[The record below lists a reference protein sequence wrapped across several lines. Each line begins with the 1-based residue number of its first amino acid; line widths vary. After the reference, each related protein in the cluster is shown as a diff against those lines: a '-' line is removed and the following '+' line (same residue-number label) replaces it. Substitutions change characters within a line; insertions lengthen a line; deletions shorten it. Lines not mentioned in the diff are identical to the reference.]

1 MHKGWQMLNK
11 LLCRVEQAEKENYK
25 RLIDNAQPVFQKLIE
40 ILKEDLDKVDF
51 VADEDFDNPSWA
63 LKQAFKVGYKKGLT
77 RLLEYGIIDSGK
89 E

>member
-1 MHKGWQMLNK
+1 MLNK
-11 LLCRVEQAEKENYK
+11 LLCRVEQAEKDNYK
-25 RLIDNAQPVFQKLIE
+25 RMIDNARPVFQKLIE
-40 ILKEDLDKVDF
+40 MLEEDLSKVDF

-77 RLLEYGIIDSGK
+77 RLLEYGIIDAVK

>member
-1 MHKGWQMLNK
+1 MLNK
-11 LLCRVEQAEKENYK
+11 VLCRVEQAEKEDYDRMIK
-25 RLIDNAQPVFQKLIE
+25 LAQPVFQKLIE
-40 ILKEDLDKVDF
+40 ILQEDLDRVDF

-77 RLLEYGIIDSGK
+77 RLLEYGIIDAVK

>member
-1 MHKGWQMLNK
+1 MLNK
-11 LLCRVEQAEKENYK
+11 LLCRVEQAEKDKYK
-25 RLIDNAQPVFQKLIE
+25 RLIDNAQPVFQKLVE
-40 ILKEDLDKVDF
+40 MLQEDLDKVDF

-77 RLLEYGIIDSGK
+77 RLLEYGIIDSVK

>member
-1 MHKGWQMLNK
+1 MLNK
-11 LLCRVEQAEKENYK
+11 VLCRVPQDKKEDYDRMIK
-25 RLIDNAQPVFQKLIE
+25 LAQPVFNKLVE
-40 ILKEDLDKVDF
+40 ILQEDLDRVDF

-77 RLLEYGIIDSGK
+77 RLLEYGIIDAVK

>member
-1 MHKGWQMLNK
+1 MLNK
-11 LLCRVEQAEKENYK
+11 VLCRVEQAEKDNYK
-25 RLIDNAQPVFQKLIE
+25 RMIDNAQPIFQKLIE
-40 ILKEDLDKVDF
+40 MLQEDLDKVDF

-77 RLLEYGIIDSGK
+77 RLLEYGIIDAVK

>member
-1 MHKGWQMLNK
+1 MLNK
-11 LLCRVEQAEKENYK
+11 ILCRVEQAEKENYK

-40 ILKEDLDKVDF
+40 MLQEDLDKVDF
-51 VADEDFDNPSWA
+51 IADEDFDNPSWA

-77 RLLEYGIIDSGK
+77 RLLEYGIIDSVK

>member
-1 MHKGWQMLNK
+1 MLNK
-11 LLCRVEQAEKENYK
+11 ILCRVEQAEKEDYDRMIK
-25 RLIDNAQPVFQKLIE
+25 LAQPVFQKLIE
-40 ILKEDLDKVDF
+40 MLQEDLDKVDF

-77 RLLEYGIIDSGK
+77 RLLEYGIIDAVK

>member
-1 MHKGWQMLNK
+1 MLNK
-11 LLCRVEQAEKENYK
+11 VLCRVDQAEKEDYDRMIK
-25 RLIDNAQPVFQKLIE
+25 LAQPVFQKLIE
-40 ILKEDLDKVDF
+40 MLEEDLSKVDF

-77 RLLEYGIIDSGK
+77 RLLEYGIIDAVK

>member
-1 MHKGWQMLNK
+1 MLNK
-11 LLCRVEQAEKENYK
+11 ILCRVSQAEKEDYDRMIK
-25 RLIDNAQPVFQKLIE
+25 LAQPVFNKLIE
-40 ILKEDLDKVDF
+40 ILQEDLDRVDF

-77 RLLEYGIIDSGK
+77 RLLEYGIIDAVK

>member
-1 MHKGWQMLNK
+1 MLNK
-11 LLCRVEQAEKENYK
+11 VLCRVEQAEKENYK

-40 ILKEDLDKVDF
+40 MLQEDLDKVDF

-77 RLLEYGIIDSGK
+77 RLLEYGIIDSVK

>member
-1 MHKGWQMLNK
+1 MLNK
-11 LLCRVEQAEKENYK
+11 VLCKVSQAEKEDYERMI
-25 RLIDNAQPVFQKLIE
+25 RLAQPVFQKLIE

-51 VADEDFDNPSWA
+51 IADEDFDNPSWA

-77 RLLEYGIIDSGK
+77 RLLEYGIIDAVK

>member
-1 MHKGWQMLNK
+1 MLNK
-11 LLCRVEQAEKENYK
+11 VLCKVSQAEKKDYERMI
-25 RLIDNAQPVFQKLIE
+25 RLAQPVFQKLIE

-77 RLLEYGIIDSGK
+77 RLLEYGIIDAVK

>member
-1 MHKGWQMLNK
+1 MLNK
-11 LLCRVEQAEKENYK
+11 VLCRVPQDKKEDYARMIK
-25 RLIDNAQPVFQKLIE
+25 LAQPVFNKLIE
-40 ILKEDLDKVDF
+40 ILQEDLDRVDF

-77 RLLEYGIIDSGK
+77 RLLEYGIIDAVK

>member
-1 MHKGWQMLNK
+1 MLNK
-11 LLCRVEQAEKENYK
+11 VLCRVSQAEKEDYDRMIK
-25 RLIDNAQPVFQKLIE
+25 LAQPVFNKLIE
-40 ILKEDLDKVDF
+40 ILQEDLDRVDF

-77 RLLEYGIIDSGK
+77 RLLEYGIIDAVK

>member
-1 MHKGWQMLNK
+1 MLNK
-11 LLCRVEQAEKENYK
+11 VLCRIEQAEKDNYK
-25 RLIDNAQPVFQKLIE
+25 RMIDNAQPVFNKLIE
-40 ILKEDLDKVDF
+40 MLEEDLSKVDF

-77 RLLEYGIIDSGK
+77 RLLEYGIIDAVK

>member
-1 MHKGWQMLNK
+1 MLNK
-11 LLCRVEQAEKENYK
+11 VLCRVSQAEKEDYDRMIK
-25 RLIDNAQPVFQKLIE
+25 LAQPVLNKLIE
-40 ILKEDLDKVDF
+40 ILQEDLDRVDF

-77 RLLEYGIIDSGK
+77 RLLEYGIIDAVK

>member
-1 MHKGWQMLNK
+1 MLNK
-11 LLCRVEQAEKENYK
+11 VLCKVSQAEKEDYERMI
-25 RLIDNAQPVFQKLIE
+25 RLAQPVFQKLIE

-77 RLLEYGIIDSGK
+77 RLLEYGIIDVVK

>member
-1 MHKGWQMLNK
+1 MLNK
-11 LLCRVEQAEKENYK
+11 VLCRVEQAEKEDYDRMIK
-25 RLIDNAQPVFQKLIE
+25 LAQPVFNKLVE
-40 ILKEDLDKVDF
+40 ILQEDLDRVDF

-77 RLLEYGIIDSGK
+77 RLLEYGIIDAVK